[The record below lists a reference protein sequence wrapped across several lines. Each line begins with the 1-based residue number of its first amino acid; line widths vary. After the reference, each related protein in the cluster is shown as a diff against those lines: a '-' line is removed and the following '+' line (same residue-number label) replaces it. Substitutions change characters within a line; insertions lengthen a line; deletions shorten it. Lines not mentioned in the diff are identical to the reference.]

1 MPMYMSPLELVKAKY
16 QTFLSVPKKYRPDGL
31 KTTRDFA
38 EHFGIPAGM
47 LMQWEQQPGF
57 ITDVFTQSRAI
68 IARNMAEIIEALVDR
83 AKTGSVSAIKLA
95 LEVGGVHHD
104 TVEVQHTKSQDQ
116 IILVLPPG
124 MEIPNLPQL
133 GDGSADVVDGEIVG
147 PQHIDSDMDFILGV
161 SGADDAAIGAGKAAM
176 TFDVDDDSW
185 DSK

>member
-1 MPMYMSPLELVKAKY
+1 MYMSPLDLVKAKY
-16 QTFLSVPKKYRPDGL
+16 LTFLSVPKKYRPDGL

-38 EHFGIPAGM
+38 DHFGIPAGM

-57 ITDVFTQSRAI
+57 ITDVFMQSRAI

-83 AKTGSVSAIKLA
+83 AKTGSVAAIKLA

-124 MEIPNLPQL
+124 MEIPNLPQI
-133 GDGSADVVDGEIVG
+133 GDGNSNTIEGEIVG

-161 SGADDAAIGAGKAAM
+161 SGKEEVTTGANKTPT